1 MSNTTREI
9 AYLVDML
16 PEQDQNLAYEL
27 IKKMVL
33 AWDPDFTKLTPPEKK
48 SIDIAEA
55 EIAGGDYVTHNQIEW

>member
-33 AWDPDFTKLTPPEKK
+33 AWDPDFTKLTPSEKK
-48 SIDIAEA
+48 SMDIAED
-55 EIAGGDYVTHNQIEW
+55 EIARGDYVTHNQIEW

>member
-33 AWDPDFTKLTPPEKK
+33 AWDPDFTKLTPSEKK
-48 SIDIAEA
+48 SIDIAET
-55 EIAGGDYVTHNQIEW
+55 EISRGEYVTHNQIEW